1 MNTKASVLFLI
12 VVLGAVC
19 LAATDHHESSKPA
32 LLKLHPKV
40 FNLIDCW
47 ISDSERPVVTEI
59 NLDAVDKDGNEFND
73 DGVVPD
79 GDWTRA
85 PGEGSGFMR
94 YRVLSAK
101 GNQYKVEYQENGGG
115 SLTTACMI
123 EFVIEKRQIR
133 KDDKP
138 VTFRSLRV
146 LSIAS
151 K

>member
-1 MNTKASVLFLI
+1 MMVAALSV
-12 VVLGAVC
+12 VC
-19 LAATDHHESSKPA
+19 IAAADHSESSKPA
-32 LLKLHPKV
+32 ALKLHPKI

-47 ISDSERPVVTEI
+47 ISDSERPVVTEV
-59 NLDAVDKDGNEFND
+59 NLDAVDQDGNEFND
-73 DGVVPD
+73 DGVTQD
-79 GDWTRA
+79 GEWTKA
-85 PGEGSGFMR
+85 PGEGSGFLR

-133 KDDKP
+133 KDDKS
-138 VTFRSLRV
+138 VTFRALRV

>member
-1 MNTKASVLFLI
+1 MVAALS
-12 VVLGAVC
+12 AVC
-19 LAATDHHESSKPA
+19 LAATEHSESSPVA
-32 LLKLHPKV
+32 LKLHPKV

-47 ISDSERPVVTEI
+47 ISDSERPVVTEV

-73 DGVVPD
+73 DGVTQD
-79 GDWTRA
+79 GEWTKA

-94 YRVLSAK
+94 YRVLRAK

-133 KDDKP
+133 KDDKS
-138 VTFRSLRV
+138 VTFRALRV